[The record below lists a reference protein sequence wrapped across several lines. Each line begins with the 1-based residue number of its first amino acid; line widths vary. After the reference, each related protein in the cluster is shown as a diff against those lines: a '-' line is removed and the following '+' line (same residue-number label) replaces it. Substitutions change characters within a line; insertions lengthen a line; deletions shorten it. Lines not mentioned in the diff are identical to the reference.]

1 MRELLEEG
9 KRGIFF
15 ALTLRFLGL
24 FSALLKTERAYKLT
38 PLDDSM
44 HSENAF
50 KSYILTWKKFMNK
63 LLQIFFCIALGHCL
77 ENNTIFSV

>member
-1 MRELLEEG
+1 MEVWGNKDVCPSEFLFCMRELLEEG

-50 KSYILTWKKFMNK
+50 KSYILT
-63 LLQIFFCIALGHCL
+63 
-77 ENNTIFSV
+77 